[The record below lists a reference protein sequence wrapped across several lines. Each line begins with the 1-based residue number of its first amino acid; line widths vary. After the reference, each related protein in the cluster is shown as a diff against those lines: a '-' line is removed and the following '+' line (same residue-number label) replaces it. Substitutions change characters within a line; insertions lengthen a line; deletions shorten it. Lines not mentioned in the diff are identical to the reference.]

1 MKEGGSVISPRT
13 AQILRYAGLLVPIVL
28 VTYSTLIQ
36 YNIINVPHSIDNGA
50 ILVFSFW
57 WLYISILHFLVP
69 STSKLDSLLR
79 LIAYHL
85 LASSYLIFIA
95 GIASPFAACWL
106 LLMIASYVYYSERGL
121 QFSTIAFIVVVAV
134 DIMLW
139 HNANPEIITYDMTAL
154 VAILMTSFVTMS
166 ISRSQQ
172 ISKKAFH
179 YSKAKEL
186 LQRDQVLT
194 IINNMA
200 DAVISTDERGIIR
213 IYNAASMS
221 LLDTNDDLKKQSID
235 KILPLIDQED
245 SGVNILDEFKNAKT
259 VVKRDDLSY
268 VYSDGEKIRL
278 EITYAP
284 IRSSYSQSKKSETN
298 DGYVIIMRD
307 ITKSK
312 SLEEERDEFISV
324 ISHELRTP
332 ITIAEGTISNA
343 QVMMEHPDV
352 TAAMLK
358 DSVNLAHEQVVFLA
372 NMVNDLS
379 ALSRAER
386 GVGDSAEEIDVRELA
401 HKLIEKY
408 SETAKAKKLHLDLDL
423 SAKLGKVKVSRLYL
437 EELLQNFMTN
447 AIKYTKEGSVKVI
460 VKQSDGE
467 VTFSVKD
474 SGIGI
479 SKSDL
484 TKIFQKFYRSEDYR
498 TRETSGT
505 GLGLY
510 VAAKLARKLNT
521 RINVTSRL
529 NHGST
534 FSITIPISK

>member
-28 VTYSTLIQ
+28 VIYSALIQ
-36 YNIINVPHSIDNGA
+36 CSIINVPHSIDNSA
-50 ILVFSFW
+50 ILIFSFW
-57 WLYISILHFLVP
+57 WMYISILHFLIP
-69 STSKLDSLLR
+69 STSKLDSILR

-95 GIASPFAACWL
+95 GIASPFVACWL

-121 QFSTIAFIVVVAV
+121 QLSTLAFIVVVAV
-134 DIMLW
+134 DIILW
-139 HNANPEIITYDMTAL
+139 HSASPEIITYDLTAL

-166 ISRSQQ
+166 VSRSQQ

-179 YSKAKEL
+179 HSKAKEL
-186 LQRDQVLT
+186 LQRDRVLT

-200 DAVISTDERGIIR
+200 DAVISTDKRGIIR

-235 KILPLIDQED
+235 KVLPLINQED
-245 SGVNILDEFKNAKT
+245 SGVNILDEFKSAKT

-268 VYSDGEKIRL
+268 VYNDGEKIRL

-284 IRSSYSQSKKSETN
+284 IRSSYNQSKKSETN

-307 ITKSK
+307 ITKAK
-312 SLEEERDEFISV
+312 SLEEERDEFIGV

-343 QVMMEHPDV
+343 QVMMDHPDV
-352 TAAMLK
+352 TTSMLK
-358 DSVNLAHEQVVFLA
+358 DSVNLAHDQVIFLA

-386 GVGDSAEEIDVRELA
+386 GVGDSAEDIDIRELA

-408 SETAKAKKLHLDLDL
+408 SESAKAKKLHLDLDL
-423 SAKLGKVKVSRLYL
+423 SAKLGKVNVSRLYL

-447 AIKYTKEGSVKVI
+447 AVKYTKEGNVKVI
-460 VKQSDGE
+460 IKQSDNK

-521 RINVTSRL
+521 KIEVVSRL

-534 FSITIPISK
+534 FSITLPTTD